1 MGDFYERS
9 SKYPHVEKEAARRR
23 HEHFEQLRQNKLD
36 LVRHERDALLQD
48 EHEDQLQQNADNSGS
63 LFSRSP
69 VKRRA
74 QSARP
79 WRSPSSVFGAGAA
92 EENPATL
99 VLTDLAMAKAEEKR
113 LERIKFRQ
121 QKEIKCMIECE
132 TKMVRLQL
140 ENARR
145 SAEEARRKE
154 EYHKALGM
162 RRAQLATSK
171 HAKEIERKKQ
181 EDREELERKA
191 RAKQT
196 AEQAR
201 LQYEEEQYAT
211 KLRQQEALRR
221 DQERAAKAEEF
232 KRQTEALLQQQEDEV
247 AANRQRMLERERHV
261 QIKIENAVKQ
271 RQLEAIEKREKVS
284 ARIQHALMQN
294 QHSLERRKH
303 ELTERQQ
310 TALER
315 AREIQEK
322 TLAGMKERS
331 LKQKQEEQVRQK
343 RLEAARANREQHASR
358 LVAKRQEMEEKLSKL
373 AEEKEKERVLQTID
387 KQLQA
392 EEKMQNVERIK
403 RVTDYART
411 QLLERILDSDE
422 RSREVKA
429 RRQALLEARQKI
441 ALDSLIR
448 KHKIEQTVER
458 LRRTNDWDK
467 IEESL
472 YAM

>member
-9 SKYPHVEKEAARRR
+9 SKYPQVEKEAARRR

-36 LVRHERDALLQD
+36 FIRQERDALLQED
-48 EHEDQLQQNADNSGS
+48 DDQLQQNADSVS

-69 VKRRA
+69 FKRRA

-79 WRSPSSVFGAGAA
+79 WRSPSSTAA
-92 EENPATL
+92 EDSPATL
-99 VLTDLAMAKAEEKR
+99 VVTDLAMARTEEKR
-113 LERIKFRQ
+113 LERIKLRQ
-121 QKEIKCMIECE
+121 QKEIKCMIESE
-132 TKMVRLQL
+132 TKIARLQL

-145 SAEEARRKE
+145 SAEEAHRQE
-154 EYHKALGM
+154 EYYKALGI

-181 EDREELERKA
+181 EDREELDRKA
-191 RAKQT
+191 RAKQA

-201 LQYEEEQYAT
+201 LHYEEEQYAL

-232 KRQTEALLQQQEDEV
+232 QRQTEALLQQQEDEL
-247 AANRQRMLERERHV
+247 AANRQRMLARERQV
-261 QIKIENAVKQ
+261 QNKMENAARQ
-271 RQLEAIEKREKVS
+271 RQIEATEKREKVA
-284 ARIQHALMQN
+284 ARIQHALTQN

-303 ELTERQQ
+303 ELTEKQRA
-310 TALER
+310 ALER
-315 AREIQEK
+315 AREIQMK
-322 TLAGMKERS
+322 TMAEMKERS
-331 LKQKQEEQVRQK
+331 AKQKHEELVRQK
-343 RLEAARANREQHASR
+343 RLEAARTNRIQHASR
-358 LVAKRQEMEEKLSKL
+358 LMAKRQEMEEKVNKL
-373 AEEKEKERVLQTID
+373 AEEKEKERVLQTIE
-387 KQLQA
+387 KQLQV

-403 RVTDYART
+403 RVSDYARS
-411 QLLERILDSDE
+411 QLLERILDSDD

-448 KHKIEQTVER
+448 KHRIEQTVER

-472 YAM
+472 YAL